1 MGNRV
6 LDTRNKY
13 MTTTIIKNPRVTEK
27 ASFSQEQ
34 NVYTFDVS
42 ASANKTEIKKIIFAL
57 YKVKPIKVNV
67 LSVPKKNIMS
77 KGKAGVK
84 GGGRKAL
91 VYLKKGDKIEFI

>member
-1 MGNRV
+1 MFRISWIAKPSN
-6 LDTRNKY
+6 
-13 MTTTIIKNPRVTEK
+13 
-27 ASFSQEQ
+27 AAEQ
-34 NVYTFDVS
+34 NVYTFDIS
-42 ASANKTEIKKIIFAL
+42 SLANKTEIKKAIFVL
-57 YKVKPIKVNV
+57 YKVKPVKVNV